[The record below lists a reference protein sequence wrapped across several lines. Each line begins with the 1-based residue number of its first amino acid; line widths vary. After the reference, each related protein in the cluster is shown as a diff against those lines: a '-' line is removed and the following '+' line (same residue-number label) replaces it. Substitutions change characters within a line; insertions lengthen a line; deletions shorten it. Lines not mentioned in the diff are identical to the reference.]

1 MPSDVSYFFGG
12 PLAINIFIAGGALNL
27 VIFRSM
33 GFPLEKVFG
42 MHPDEIPTPRG
53 LITFVA
59 FLTTLLGALYYVFK
73 LHTVALIGRCH
84 ELVLVVYCVVVLVL
98 LTLPFDVLHLKFRRF
113 LGRTL
118 RRCVFPLTWVTSGG
132 LVFAETETPFVEVY
146 IADGL
151 TSMSKIFGD
160 IAVALLM
167 MYQSVRG
174 IHDDMYQS
182 KMKHHLLP
190 CVATASPYMIR
201 GVQCLISYHRAA
213 VVNDKFLHV
222 LNTFKYGTGLCVIL
236 VGALP
241 MLLAPSSMSD
251 QRLLD
256 TDTLFLLCA
265 CCNSLYSLFW
275 DVVMDWGLGQPP
287 VPGHDPADSDTND
300 GHPGTFS
307 SPPLW
312 NASEPNDHAYLR
324 HTLLYHPQHV
334 YFVALA
340 VDAMLRVLWVTSN
353 WHWADVVGADFKM
366 VAQVAEVCRRCMW
379 NLFRVEWQ
387 CVKLGLRTSY
397 DASKRQPSGS
407 SKGAYHKL
415 PHAESAPL
423 SPTSASLK
431 TPTSP
436 TVPRLV
442 KSKSNDEK
450 LFKMGSYKPTD
461 GGLHHLHAKLAT
473 VDKYV

>member
-12 PLAINIFIAGGALNL
+12 PLAINMFIAGGALNL
-27 VIFRSM
+27 MIFRSM

-42 MHPDEIPTPRG
+42 IHADEVPTPRG
-53 LITFVA
+53 LITFAA

-73 LHTVALIGRCH
+73 LHSIALIGRCH
-84 ELVLVVYCVVVLVL
+84 ELVLVVYCVVVLAL
-98 LTLPFDVLHLKFRRF
+98 LTLPCNVLHVKFRRF

-118 RRCVFPLTWVTSGG
+118 RRCLFPFTWVSSGG
-132 LVFAETETPFVEVY
+132 IVFAQTETPFVEVY

-160 IAVALLM
+160 VAVAILM
-167 MYQSVRG
+167 MRQSVVGVR
-174 IHDDMYQS
+174 DDMYTS

-190 CVATASPYMIR
+190 YLATASPYMIR

-213 VVNDKFLHV
+213 LVNDKFLHV

-241 MLLAPSSMSD
+241 VLLSPSSMSD

-256 TDTLFLLCA
+256 TETLFLLCA

-287 VPGHDPADSDTND
+287 IPATGGTTDKPSAHTDHDLKQSSKAATS
-300 GHPGTFS
+300 S

-312 NASEPNDHAYLR
+312 NASQPNLHAYLR
-324 HTLLYHPQHV
+324 HTLLYQPKAV
-334 YFVALA
+334 YFAALA
-340 VDAMLRVLWVTSN
+340 IDALLRVLWVTSN
-353 WHWADVVGADFKM
+353 WHWVDVVGADFKM

-379 NLFRVEWQ
+379 NFFRVEWQ
-387 CVKLGLRTSY
+387 CVKLGWLPPLHPP
-397 DASKRQPSGS
+397 ASRSTYYVL
-407 SKGAYHKL
+407 KGDEDGD
-415 PHAESAPL
+415 ESL
-423 SPTSASLK
+423 LELSASV
-431 TPTSP
+431 PTSP
-436 TVPRLV
+436 TSPPPVPHLI
-442 KSKSNDEK
+442 NDNNK
-450 LFKMGSYKPTD
+450 HSVTT
-461 GGLHHLHAKLAT
+461 LHHHVKQGG
-473 VDKYV
+473 VDKHV